1 MEKLSRGLIMQAP
14 PKDTEE
20 KEDNP
25 WWECAMFWPRFKQG
39 SCRIETKSVASW
51 TDCVESFV
59 KWLWL
64 TCDLDASP
72 QVEIR
77 ELRAVPHNDP
87 ESTILNCMTV
97 RQVQILKQQPPGWLW
112 ARRYA
117 DAGYPCAPWNK
128 QNPMLS
134 QQDWLKTSSGIRAL
148 RQSSKW
154 VFCRKLPAFY
164 IPRGGDHYKIFVSLV
179 GLLVEVRS

>member
-1 MEKLSRGLIMQAP
+1 MLL
-14 PKDTEE
+14 
-20 KEDNP
+20 
-25 WWECAMFWPRFKQG
+25 PRFKQG
-39 SCRIETKSVASW
+39 PCRIKPKSAASW

-59 KWLWL
+59 KCPCL

-87 ESTILNCMTV
+87 ESTILNCMAV
-97 RQVQILKQQPPGWLW
+97 RQVQILKQQPPRWLW

-128 QNPMLS
+128 QNPASS
-134 QQDWLKTSSGIRAL
+134 QQDWLRPLRAPEPSGRV
-148 RQSSKW
+148 QSKFSAEN
-154 VFCRKLPAFY
+154 FRYF
-164 IPRGGDHYKIFVSLV
+164 IFPEVVTTTRFMSLV